1 MAEYAGVPLPQVY
14 EFDVFAFWTLLHD
27 AVVYNN
33 SQTKEGR
40 EWLHNAWRLT
50 RTAPDDGK
58 LKQKYGK
65 GG

>member
-1 MAEYAGVPLPQVY
+1 MADYAGIPLPHVY
-14 EFDVFAFWTLLHD
+14 EFDVFEFWTLLHD

-40 EWLHNAWRLT
+40 KWLRNAWRLT
-50 RTAPDDGK
+50 RTAPDDK
-58 LKQKYGK
+58 ALKQKYGK

>member
-1 MAEYAGVPLPQVY
+1 MAEYAGVPLPRVC
-14 EFDVFAFWTLLHD
+14 EFDVFVFWTLLHD

-50 RTAPDDGK
+50 QTEPDDK
-58 LKQKYGK
+58 RLKQKYGK